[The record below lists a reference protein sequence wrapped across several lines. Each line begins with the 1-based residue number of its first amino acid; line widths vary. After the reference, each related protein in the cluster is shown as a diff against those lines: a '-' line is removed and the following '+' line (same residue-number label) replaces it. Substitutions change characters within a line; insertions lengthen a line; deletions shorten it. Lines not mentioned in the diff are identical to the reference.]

1 MRSIDH
7 PAAAAI
13 LIGLGIL
20 YTVVQRL
27 WNEWLGGGE

>member
-1 MRSIDH
+1 MSAVDC

-20 YTVVQRL
+20 YAVVQRL